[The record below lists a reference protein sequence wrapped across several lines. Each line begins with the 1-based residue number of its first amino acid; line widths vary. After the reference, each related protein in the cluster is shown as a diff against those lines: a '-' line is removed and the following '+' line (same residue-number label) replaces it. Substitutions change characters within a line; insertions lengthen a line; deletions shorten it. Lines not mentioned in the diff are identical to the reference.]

1 MEYAAPIP
9 GFEQY
14 TVTPNGEV
22 FNGNHLLKHWK
33 VPGRAARVKVKDSKG
48 KIIRVAVAKLIA
60 LTFIANPHNH
70 SRIIFKDR
78 DKNNCTVDNI
88 QWVSASECTM
98 FAQRTIESDELGRV
112 PVSHS
117 KESDHVQLK
126 DYPGYSITA
135 YGEVF
140 NGAYLLK
147 ASKSPG
153 RAARVKVRDKEG
165 KAIRIAIA
173 KLIALAFIPN
183 PDNHSK
189 IIFKD
194 RDNNNCTVDNIQW
207 VSTGEFTR
215 FVNHHAERDN
225 LLGPPRPKRKPDW
238 IDPER
243 VPLEGYPGYFLTPS
257 GVLYKGDRI
266 CKPSVR
272 KNKSTRV
279 RIWQQGRYKFFGLAK
294 LVAEHFIPNPKNHR
308 YVIFKDRDNH
318 NCHVSN
324 IAWVDAETFTF
335 YCGIHAGAKKRVLPR
350 EEAIRRCTNMYLR
363 AYYETLDESWLHDC
377 WAEVEERI
385 KLPDWDACKSDCYL
399 YFIDRARRFSL
410 LKDPVGL
417 MVVHMKGVRAKIRKE
432 ISPDMPVMAVV
443 RTDESLRRLRRASED
458 VS

>member
-22 FNGNHLLKHWK
+22 FNGNRLLKHWK

-117 KESDHVQLK
+117 KESDRVQLK

-147 ASKSPG
+147 ASKSLG

-207 VSTGEFTR
+207 YPPESLPALSTIMQKEITFWG
-215 FVNHHAERDN
+215 
-225 LLGPPRPKRKPDW
+225 RPD
-238 IDPER
+238 
-243 VPLEGYPGYFLTPS
+243 
-257 GVLYKGDRI
+257 
-266 CKPSVR
+266 
-272 KNKSTRV
+272 
-279 RIWQQGRYKFFGLAK
+279 
-294 LVAEHFIPNPKNHR
+294 
-308 YVIFKDRDNH
+308 
-318 NCHVSN
+318 
-324 IAWVDAETFTF
+324 
-335 YCGIHAGAKKRVLPR
+335 
-350 EEAIRRCTNMYLR
+350 
-363 AYYETLDESWLHDC
+363 
-377 WAEVEERI
+377 
-385 KLPDWDACKSDCYL
+385 
-399 YFIDRARRFSL
+399 
-410 LKDPVGL
+410 
-417 MVVHMKGVRAKIRKE
+417 RKE
-432 ISPDMPVMAVV
+432 NQ
-443 RTDESLRRLRRASED
+443 TG
-458 VS
+458 